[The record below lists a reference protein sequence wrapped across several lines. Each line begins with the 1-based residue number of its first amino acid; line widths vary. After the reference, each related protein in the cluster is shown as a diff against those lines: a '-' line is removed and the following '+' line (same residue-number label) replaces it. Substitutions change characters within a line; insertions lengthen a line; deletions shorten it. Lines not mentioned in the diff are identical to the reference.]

1 MYQVSEAL
9 DKVISGSGRT
19 FYARL
24 NEISDGIQEIV
35 QTNFS
40 TPDSY
45 FYVGGAIASKIEVSM
60 FTKTQE
66 FVKGTEVR
74 FEIGAMA
81 DGAIEWIPMGYF
93 TIKEQ
98 KKDRNLLTF
107 TAYDRLESKL
117 AKAYKSKI
125 TKYPAESKEFLTD
138 ISEQTGI
145 EFDTSKLSDSL
156 MIDKILTVNDQSGE
170 KTYKEPFDGFTM
182 QQVVGYIAQLH
193 GTFAICDRSG
203 KVTFR
208 WYEALATDYPGKIGD
223 TAGSYLKD
231 QNLSFIYN
239 TIEFLK
245 ESHTYLIKTNRYFD
259 DLLQSET
266 MCQISGISCDTE
278 NDHYESGT
286 NINTNLSNPVMTQ
299 EWLNKIL
306 KKIKDMS
313 YYPVSFSFMGDPR
326 LDVGDIVTIVD
337 AKNNL
342 IDVPVMQHT
351 ITFDGGLL
359 SEVASYG
366 FEEKEAKSPSQIALQ
381 RVKDDIL
388 TLQEITAKKAT
399 FYQLNAVDAKITN
412 LQASSITV
420 NDANIL
426 FARLDKAN
434 IEQGWITSVMI
445 GDAQIT
451 NAKIQGMSADKLTAG
466 TIDASIITVKNLDA
480 DSITVGK
487 INWKQLSDDVNTTI
501 TDSKNTANNALNAA
515 NSSVQN
521 VIIEYYSSTSKD
533 QPVNGTWQ
541 TDSPDWVEG
550 RYIWC
555 RTKTVTKSGVISY
568 SDASCITGNTGA
580 KGDKGIPGINGENG
594 KTTYLH
600 IAYANSA
607 DGTSGFST
615 NDSTNKL
622 YIGQYIDFIEAD
634 SILPSAYQWTKIKGD
649 TGAKGEDGVSPVA
662 SVTKTGNVT
671 TITITDKNGT
681 HTQKVTDGT
690 NGTPGAPGADG
701 RTSYFH
707 AKYSNDGGK
716 TFTANNGEATGDWIG
731 TYTDF
736 VEADSMNVGAYTWV
750 KIKGDQGVQGVK
762 ALQPT
767 RNWTGTF
774 TTIGMVQGA
783 VIGDFNRTPVVGDVF
798 LNLDGSSNT
807 GTWEVTAISGT
818 NVSIKLLA
826 YVKSKGADG
835 KNGSS
840 VTITSKS
847 VTYQTSVSGVTVP
860 SGTWNADVPNVPN
873 GQYLWTRTVVNYS
886 DGTSITSYS
895 VGYKGV
901 NGSNGSNGKGVQ
913 STAVTY
919 QAWGNGTNTP
929 TGGWSPTPLD
939 TSADKPY
946 LWTRTIITYTDGSSS
961 TSYSVGS
968 TLKGVSVGAR
978 NLAESTNQGIT
989 GWYWGMQTGGYTRS
1003 EVVENNVKTCKLLR
1017 DSVAQTGWSVIYYDR
1032 IGRYKWEPDTVYTVS
1047 VDVKPSVSTAIG
1059 ISFREGNGTN
1069 NLITS
1074 ERSETIQAQANKW
1087 NRLVWNVKTVS
1098 TLPTSTGQV
1107 LYATGMNS
1115 GTGVWYQFKNL
1126 KIEKG
1131 NQATDWTP
1139 APEDVDSG
1147 INNAQSTANSAS
1159 SKADTAQSSA
1169 NAAQSTA
1176 NSASS
1181 KADTAQSSAN
1191 AAQSTANSALST
1203 ANAAKKN
1210 EYIAFS
1216 GEGNSVG
1223 YFLIAT
1229 LKVISNYINDDFILE
1244 ANSRGFGFS
1253 RIQVRF
1259 KSGNTTDPTLESYK
1273 QEGDGNWYIAKAA
1286 TSTWNIYCS
1295 KNEAWARCSVTGL
1308 SYKSG
1313 YISLTWGSGNASLP
1327 DNAIRA
1333 TQMVSQAV
1341 WCYKNNQAYIDGS
1354 NLYASTVTADKIA
1367 ARSISAEKM
1376 AVGTITAAS
1385 GILAD
1390 SVITNAKIADGAITN
1405 AKIANATI
1413 ESAKIKSIDA
1423 AKITTG
1429 TITGLDAIFNR
1440 SFKVDSPYSDTD
1452 SFVIESSSNG
1462 VTIATRTKGVV
1473 SSTNDNKMFLGND
1486 GLDIRCGTGPMR
1498 IWANDILTIRTD
1510 SAGQINLEV
1519 QGLNSPNPPVYVKSD
1534 AGAFKIYHE
1543 GNFGSSASYKTG
1555 LKIGSITQGSSVTD
1569 FYVPLATTSASGLIS
1584 ADEKKKINV
1593 DYLPKS
1599 GGTIDNSNVDVL
1611 GLNCTSGTMSTLRF
1625 YGSGKRLGSVG
1636 FNAQNSSLYRW
1647 NTSGT
1652 AYRILDENDLPLMA
1666 DSGWVNITLGS
1677 GITAVSYIGARARKI
1692 GNIVNV
1698 VMGVTGATAAFQT
1711 LGTLAQGYRP
1721 PKEINLAARYYNSPT
1736 TAISIGTDGT
1746 IKVLQTASGGSSYNA
1761 SGAISFSITYFI

>member
-60 FTKTQE
+60 FTKSQK

-74 FEIGAMA
+74 FEIGATA
-81 DGAIEWIPMGYF
+81 DGTIEWIPMGYF

-125 TKYPAESKEFLTD
+125 VKYPVESKEFLTD
-138 ISEQTGI
+138 ISEQTGV

-193 GTFAICDRSG
+193 GTFAICDRNG

-208 WYEALATDYPGKIGD
+208 WYEALTTDYPGKIGD

-278 NDHYESGT
+278 NNHYESGT

-326 LDVGDIVTIVD
+326 LDVGDVVTIVD

-359 SEVASYG
+359 SEVSSYG
-366 FEEKEAKSPSQIALQ
+366 FEEKEVKSPSEIALQ
-381 RVKDDIL
+381 RIKDDIL
-388 TLQEITAKKAT
+388 SLQEITAKKAT
-399 FYQLNAVDAKITN
+399 FNQLNAVDAKITN
-412 LQASSITV
+412 LQASTITV

-434 IEQGWITSVMI
+434 IQQGWITNVMI

-533 QPVNGTWQ
+533 QPVNGMWQ

-550 RYIWC
+550 RYVWC

-580 KGDKGIPGINGENG
+580 QGDRGIPGINGENG
-594 KTTYLH
+594 QTSYLH

-634 SILPSAYQWTKIKGD
+634 STLPSAYQWTKIKGD
-649 TGAKGEDGVSPVA
+649 TGAKGEDGVSPIA
-662 SVTKTGNVT
+662 SVTKSGNVT

-690 NGTPGAPGADG
+690 NGTPGASGADG

-736 VEADSMNVGAYTWV
+736 TEADSMSVVAYTWV
-750 KIKGDQGVQGVK
+750 KIKGDKGDQGVQGKGIKSIKGQYYLSSSKISLVGGTWSDT
-762 ALQPT
+762 QPT
-767 RNWTGTF
+767 WTEGSYIWTRSYIVWSDDTI
-774 TTIGMVQGA
+774 TTT
-783 VIGDFNRTPVVGDVF
+783 TPILANA
-798 LNLDGSSNT
+798 LNTANSVANT
-807 GTWEVTAISGT
+807 ALST
-818 NVSIKLLA
+818 
-826 YVKSKGADG
+826 ADG
-835 KNGSS
+835 KNA
-840 VTITSKS
+840 VF
-847 VTYQTSVSGVTVP
+847 YQPNQP
-860 SGTWNADVPNVPN
+860 S
-873 GQYLWTRTVVNYS
+873 
-886 DGTSITSYS
+886 
-895 VGYKGV
+895 
-901 NGSNGSNGKGVQ
+901 
-913 STAVTY
+913 
-919 QAWGNGTNTP
+919 
-929 TGGWSPTPLD
+929 
-939 TSADKPY
+939 
-946 LWTRTIITYTDGSSS
+946 
-961 TSYSVGS
+961 
-968 TLKGVSVGAR
+968 
-978 NLAESTNQGIT
+978 
-989 GWYWGMQTGGYTRS
+989 
-1003 EVVENNVKTCKLLR
+1003 
-1017 DSVAQTGWSVIYYDR
+1017 
-1032 IGRYKWEPDTVYTVS
+1032 
-1047 VDVKPSVSTAIG
+1047 
-1059 ISFREGNGTN
+1059 
-1069 NLITS
+1069 
-1074 ERSETIQAQANKW
+1074 
-1087 NRLVWNVKTVS
+1087 
-1098 TLPTSTGQV
+1098 
-1107 LYATGMNS
+1107 ATGRKTND
-1115 GTGVWYQFKNL
+1115 VWYDT
-1126 KIEKG
+1126 G
-1131 NQATDWTP
+1131 NENAMYYFDGKLWVKK
-1139 APEDVDSG
+1139 AFG
-1147 INNAQSTANSAS
+1147 NNALDNISAS
-1159 SKADTAQSSA
+1159 KITTGTLD
-1169 NAAQSTA
+1169 
-1176 NSASS
+1176 
-1181 KADTAQSSAN
+1181 
-1191 AAQSTANSALST
+1191 
-1203 ANAAKKN
+1203 AKK
-1210 EYIAFS
+1210 
-1216 GEGNSVG
+1216 VT
-1223 YFLIAT
+1223 LINLDA
-1229 LKVISNYINDDFILE
+1229 
-1244 ANSRGFGFS
+1244 
-1253 RIQVRF
+1253 
-1259 KSGNTTDPTLESYK
+1259 
-1273 QEGDGNWYIAKAA
+1273 
-1286 TSTWNIYCS
+1286 
-1295 KNEAWARCSVTGL
+1295 
-1308 SYKSG
+1308 
-1313 YISLTWGSGNASLP
+1313 GS
-1327 DNAIRA
+1327 
-1333 TQMVSQAV
+1333 
-1341 WCYKNNQAYIDGS
+1341 
-1354 NLYASTVTADKIA
+1354 
-1367 ARSISAEKM
+1367 
-1376 AVGTITAAS
+1376 
-1385 GILAD
+1385 
-1390 SVITNAKIADGAITN
+1390 
-1405 AKIANATI
+1405 
-1413 ESAKIKSIDA
+1413 
-1423 AKITTG
+1423 ITTG

-1452 SFVIESSSNG
+1452 SFIIESSSNG

-1473 SSTNDNKMFLGND
+1473 ASTNDNRMFLGNE

-1510 SAGQINLEV
+1510 SEGQINLEV

-1677 GITAVSYIGARARKI
+1677 GITAVSYIGARVRKI

-1711 LGTLAQGYRP
+1711 LGTLTQGYRP
-1721 PKEINLAARYYNSPT
+1721 SKEINLAARYYNSPT
-1736 TAISIGTDGT
+1736 TAIAIGTDGA
-1746 IKVLQTASGGSSYNA
+1746 IKLLQTASGGSSYNA

>member
-24 NEISDGIQEIV
+24 NGISDGIQEIV

-125 TKYPAESKEFLTD
+125 VKYPVESKEFLTD
-138 ISEQTGI
+138 ISEQTGV

-193 GTFAICDRSG
+193 GTFAICDRNG

-208 WYEALATDYPGKIGD
+208 WYEALTADYPGKIGD

-326 LDVGDIVTIVD
+326 LDVGDVVTIVD

-359 SEVASYG
+359 SEVSSYG
-366 FEEKEAKSPSQIALQ
+366 FEEKEVKSPSEIALQ
-381 RVKDDIL
+381 RVKDDVL
-388 TLQEITAKKAT
+388 SLQEITAKKAT
-399 FYQLNAVDAKITN
+399 FKQLNAVDAKITN

-434 IEQGWITSVMI
+434 IQQGWITSVMI

-451 NAKIQGMSADKLTAG
+451 NAKIQDMSADKLTAG

-622 YIGQYIDFIEAD
+622 YIGQYIDFIEED
-634 SILPSAYQWTKIKGD
+634 STLPSAYQWTKIKGD
-649 TGAKGEDGVSPVA
+649 TGAKGD
-662 SVTKTGNVT
+662 
-671 TITITDKNGT
+671 
-681 HTQKVTDGT
+681 
-690 NGTPGAPGADG
+690 
-701 RTSYFH
+701 
-707 AKYSNDGGK
+707 
-716 TFTANNGEATGDWIG
+716 
-731 TYTDF
+731 
-736 VEADSMNVGAYTWV
+736 
-750 KIKGDQGVQGVK
+750 KGDQGVK

-989 GWYWGMQTGGYTRS
+989 GWYWMMQTGGYTRS

-1159 SKADTAQSSA
+1159 SKADTAQNSA

-1216 GEGNSVG
+1216 GEENSVG

-1259 KSGNTTDPTLESYK
+1259 KSGNTTDPALESYK
-1273 QEGDGNWYIAKAA
+1273 QEGDGNWYIAKTA

-1308 SYKSG
+1308 SYKSDC
-1313 YISLTWGSGNASLP
+1313 ISLTWGSGNASLP

-1390 SVITNAKIADGAITN
+1390 GAITNAKIADGAITN

-1429 TITGLDAIFNR
+1429 TITGLDAVFNR
-1440 SFKVDSPYSDTD
+1440 SLKVDSPYSDTD

-1486 GLDIRCGTGPMR
+1486 GFDIRCGTGPMR

-1599 GGTIDNSNVDVL
+1599 GGTIDNPNVDVL

-1677 GITAVSYIGARARKI
+1677 GITAVSYIGARVRKI

>member
-60 FTKTQE
+60 FTKSQK

-74 FEIGAMA
+74 FEIGATA
-81 DGAIEWIPMGYF
+81 DGTIEWIPMGYF

-125 TKYPAESKEFLTD
+125 VKYPVESKEFLTD
-138 ISEQTGI
+138 ISEQTGV

-193 GTFAICDRSG
+193 GTFAICDRNG

-208 WYEALATDYPGKIGD
+208 WYEALTTDYPGKIGD

-278 NDHYESGT
+278 NNHYESGT

-326 LDVGDIVTIVD
+326 LDVGDVVTIVD

-366 FEEKEAKSPSQIALQ
+366 FEEKETKSPSEIALQ

-388 TLQEITAKKAT
+388 SLQEITAKKAT
-399 FYQLNAVDAKITN
+399 VNQLNAVDAKITN

-434 IEQGWITSVMI
+434 IQQGWITSVMI

-451 NAKIQGMSADKLTAG
+451 NAKI
-466 TIDASIITVKNLDA
+466 
-480 DSITVGK
+480 
-487 INWKQLSDDVNTTI
+487 
-501 TDSKNTANNALNAA
+501 
-515 NSSVQN
+515 
-521 VIIEYYSSTSKD
+521 
-533 QPVNGTWQ
+533 
-541 TDSPDWVEG
+541 
-550 RYIWC
+550 
-555 RTKTVTKSGVISY
+555 
-568 SDASCITGNTGA
+568 
-580 KGDKGIPGINGENG
+580 
-594 KTTYLH
+594 
-600 IAYANSA
+600 
-607 DGTSGFST
+607 
-615 NDSTNKL
+615 
-622 YIGQYIDFIEAD
+622 
-634 SILPSAYQWTKIKGD
+634 
-649 TGAKGEDGVSPVA
+649 
-662 SVTKTGNVT
+662 
-671 TITITDKNGT
+671 
-681 HTQKVTDGT
+681 
-690 NGTPGAPGADG
+690 
-701 RTSYFH
+701 
-707 AKYSNDGGK
+707 
-716 TFTANNGEATGDWIG
+716 
-731 TYTDF
+731 
-736 VEADSMNVGAYTWV
+736 
-750 KIKGDQGVQGVK
+750 
-762 ALQPT
+762 
-767 RNWTGTF
+767 
-774 TTIGMVQGA
+774 
-783 VIGDFNRTPVVGDVF
+783 
-798 LNLDGSSNT
+798 
-807 GTWEVTAISGT
+807 
-818 NVSIKLLA
+818 
-826 YVKSKGADG
+826 
-835 KNGSS
+835 
-840 VTITSKS
+840 
-847 VTYQTSVSGVTVP
+847 
-860 SGTWNADVPNVPN
+860 
-873 GQYLWTRTVVNYS
+873 
-886 DGTSITSYS
+886 
-895 VGYKGV
+895 
-901 NGSNGSNGKGVQ
+901 
-913 STAVTY
+913 
-919 QAWGNGTNTP
+919 
-929 TGGWSPTPLD
+929 
-939 TSADKPY
+939 
-946 LWTRTIITYTDGSSS
+946 
-961 TSYSVGS
+961 
-968 TLKGVSVGAR
+968 
-978 NLAESTNQGIT
+978 
-989 GWYWGMQTGGYTRS
+989 
-1003 EVVENNVKTCKLLR
+1003 
-1017 DSVAQTGWSVIYYDR
+1017 
-1032 IGRYKWEPDTVYTVS
+1032 
-1047 VDVKPSVSTAIG
+1047 
-1059 ISFREGNGTN
+1059 
-1069 NLITS
+1069 
-1074 ERSETIQAQANKW
+1074 
-1087 NRLVWNVKTVS
+1087 
-1098 TLPTSTGQV
+1098 
-1107 LYATGMNS
+1107 
-1115 GTGVWYQFKNL
+1115 
-1126 KIEKG
+1126 
-1131 NQATDWTP
+1131 
-1139 APEDVDSG
+1139 
-1147 INNAQSTANSAS
+1147 
-1159 SKADTAQSSA
+1159 
-1169 NAAQSTA
+1169 
-1176 NSASS
+1176 
-1181 KADTAQSSAN
+1181 
-1191 AAQSTANSALST
+1191 
-1203 ANAAKKN
+1203 
-1210 EYIAFS
+1210 
-1216 GEGNSVG
+1216 
-1223 YFLIAT
+1223 
-1229 LKVISNYINDDFILE
+1229 
-1244 ANSRGFGFS
+1244 
-1253 RIQVRF
+1253 
-1259 KSGNTTDPTLESYK
+1259 
-1273 QEGDGNWYIAKAA
+1273 
-1286 TSTWNIYCS
+1286 
-1295 KNEAWARCSVTGL
+1295 
-1308 SYKSG
+1308 
-1313 YISLTWGSGNASLP
+1313 
-1327 DNAIRA
+1327 
-1333 TQMVSQAV
+1333 
-1341 WCYKNNQAYIDGS
+1341 
-1354 NLYASTVTADKIA
+1354 
-1367 ARSISAEKM
+1367 
-1376 AVGTITAAS
+1376 
-1385 GILAD
+1385 
-1390 SVITNAKIADGAITN
+1390 
-1405 AKIANATI
+1405 
-1413 ESAKIKSIDA
+1413 KSIDA
-1423 AKITTG
+1423 TKITTG

-1452 SFVIESSSNG
+1452 SFIIESSSNG

-1473 SSTNDNKMFLGND
+1473 ASTNDNRMFLGNE

-1510 SAGQINLEV
+1510 SEGQINLEV

-1677 GITAVSYIGARARKI
+1677 GITAVSYIGARVRKI

-1698 VMGVTGATAAFQT
+1698 VMGVAGATAAFQI

-1721 PKEINLAARYYNSPT
+1721 TKEINLAARYYNSPT
-1736 TAISIGTDGT
+1736 AAIAIGTDGT
-1746 IKVLQTASGGSSYNA
+1746 IKLLQTASGGSSYNA

>member
-60 FTKTQE
+60 FTKSQK

-74 FEIGAMA
+74 FEIGATA
-81 DGAIEWIPMGYF
+81 DGTIEWIPMGYF

-125 TKYPAESKEFLTD
+125 VKYPVESKEFLTD
-138 ISEQTGI
+138 ISEQTGV

-193 GTFAICDRSG
+193 GTFAICDRNG

-208 WYEALATDYPGKIGD
+208 WYEALTTDYPGKIGD

-278 NDHYESGT
+278 NNHYESGT

-326 LDVGDIVTIVD
+326 LDVGDVVTIVD

-359 SEVASYG
+359 SEVSSYG
-366 FEEKEAKSPSQIALQ
+366 FEEKEVKSPSEIALQ
-381 RVKDDIL
+381 RIKDDIL
-388 TLQEITAKKAT
+388 SLQEITAKKAT
-399 FYQLNAVDAKITN
+399 FNQLNAVDAKITN
-412 LQASSITV
+412 LQASTITV

-434 IEQGWITSVMI
+434 IQQGWITNVMI

-533 QPVNGTWQ
+533 QPVNGMWQ

-550 RYIWC
+550 RYVWC

-580 KGDKGIPGINGENG
+580 QGDRGIPGINGENG
-594 KTTYLH
+594 QTSYLH

-634 SILPSAYQWTKIKGD
+634 STLPSAYQWTKIKGD
-649 TGAKGEDGVSPVA
+649 TGAKGEDGVSPIA
-662 SVTKTGNVT
+662 SVTKSGNVT

-690 NGTPGAPGADG
+690 NGTPGASGADG

-736 VEADSMNVGAYTWV
+736 TEADSMSVVAYTWV
-750 KIKGDQGVQGVK
+750 KIKGDKGDQGVQGAQGKDGKTYYTWIKYADSATSGMSDNPTGKKYIGFAYNKSTATESTNYSDYAWSLIKGDTGSQGVK
-762 ALQPT
+762 GDTGATGNGIKSITYYYAKTTTQTAPSANSITATTMPQIDSTNKYLWQKEVITYTNSQTQTSVLLLAVYGNTGAKGDKGDQGVQGKGIKSIKGQYYLSSSKISLVGGTWSDTQPT
-767 RNWTGTF
+767 WTEGSYIWTRSYIVWSDDTI
-774 TTIGMVQGA
+774 TTT
-783 VIGDFNRTPVVGDVF
+783 TPILANA
-798 LNLDGSSNT
+798 LNTANSVANT
-807 GTWEVTAISGT
+807 ALST
-818 NVSIKLLA
+818 
-826 YVKSKGADG
+826 ADG
-835 KNGSS
+835 KNA
-840 VTITSKS
+840 VF
-847 VTYQTSVSGVTVP
+847 YQPNQP
-860 SGTWNADVPNVPN
+860 S
-873 GQYLWTRTVVNYS
+873 
-886 DGTSITSYS
+886 
-895 VGYKGV
+895 
-901 NGSNGSNGKGVQ
+901 
-913 STAVTY
+913 
-919 QAWGNGTNTP
+919 
-929 TGGWSPTPLD
+929 
-939 TSADKPY
+939 
-946 LWTRTIITYTDGSSS
+946 
-961 TSYSVGS
+961 
-968 TLKGVSVGAR
+968 
-978 NLAESTNQGIT
+978 
-989 GWYWGMQTGGYTRS
+989 
-1003 EVVENNVKTCKLLR
+1003 
-1017 DSVAQTGWSVIYYDR
+1017 
-1032 IGRYKWEPDTVYTVS
+1032 
-1047 VDVKPSVSTAIG
+1047 
-1059 ISFREGNGTN
+1059 
-1069 NLITS
+1069 
-1074 ERSETIQAQANKW
+1074 
-1087 NRLVWNVKTVS
+1087 
-1098 TLPTSTGQV
+1098 
-1107 LYATGMNS
+1107 ATGRKTND
-1115 GTGVWYQFKNL
+1115 VWYDT
-1126 KIEKG
+1126 G
-1131 NQATDWTP
+1131 NENAMYYFDGKLWVKK
-1139 APEDVDSG
+1139 AFG
-1147 INNAQSTANSAS
+1147 NNALDNISAS
-1159 SKADTAQSSA
+1159 KITTGTLD
-1169 NAAQSTA
+1169 
-1176 NSASS
+1176 
-1181 KADTAQSSAN
+1181 
-1191 AAQSTANSALST
+1191 
-1203 ANAAKKN
+1203 AKK
-1210 EYIAFS
+1210 
-1216 GEGNSVG
+1216 VT
-1223 YFLIAT
+1223 LINLDA
-1229 LKVISNYINDDFILE
+1229 
-1244 ANSRGFGFS
+1244 
-1253 RIQVRF
+1253 
-1259 KSGNTTDPTLESYK
+1259 
-1273 QEGDGNWYIAKAA
+1273 
-1286 TSTWNIYCS
+1286 
-1295 KNEAWARCSVTGL
+1295 
-1308 SYKSG
+1308 
-1313 YISLTWGSGNASLP
+1313 GS
-1327 DNAIRA
+1327 
-1333 TQMVSQAV
+1333 
-1341 WCYKNNQAYIDGS
+1341 
-1354 NLYASTVTADKIA
+1354 
-1367 ARSISAEKM
+1367 
-1376 AVGTITAAS
+1376 
-1385 GILAD
+1385 
-1390 SVITNAKIADGAITN
+1390 
-1405 AKIANATI
+1405 
-1413 ESAKIKSIDA
+1413 
-1423 AKITTG
+1423 ITTG

-1452 SFVIESSSNG
+1452 SFIIESSSNG

-1473 SSTNDNKMFLGND
+1473 ASTNDNRMFLGNE

-1510 SAGQINLEV
+1510 SEGQINLDV

-1677 GITAVSYIGARARKI
+1677 GITAVSYIGARVRKI

-1711 LGTLAQGYRP
+1711 LGTLTQGYRP
-1721 PKEINLAARYYNSPT
+1721 SKEINLAARYYNSPT
-1736 TAISIGTDGT
+1736 TAIAIGTDGA
-1746 IKVLQTASGGSSYNA
+1746 IKLLQTASGGSSYNA

>member
-60 FTKTQE
+60 FTKSQK

-74 FEIGAMA
+74 FEIGATA
-81 DGAIEWIPMGYF
+81 DGTIEWIPMGYF

-125 TKYPAESKEFLTD
+125 VKYPVESKEFLTD
-138 ISEQTGI
+138 ISEQTGV

-193 GTFAICDRSG
+193 GTFAICDRNG

-208 WYEALATDYPGKIGD
+208 WYEALTTDYPGKIGD

-278 NDHYESGT
+278 NNHYESGT

-326 LDVGDIVTIVD
+326 LDVGDVVTIVD

-359 SEVASYG
+359 SEVSSYG
-366 FEEKEAKSPSQIALQ
+366 FEEKEVKSPSEIALQ
-381 RVKDDIL
+381 RIKDDIL
-388 TLQEITAKKAT
+388 SLQEITAKKAT
-399 FYQLNAVDAKITN
+399 FNQLNAVDAKITN

-434 IEQGWITSVMI
+434 IQQGWITNVMI

-451 NAKIQGMSADKLTAG
+451 NAKI
-466 TIDASIITVKNLDA
+466 
-480 DSITVGK
+480 
-487 INWKQLSDDVNTTI
+487 
-501 TDSKNTANNALNAA
+501 
-515 NSSVQN
+515 
-521 VIIEYYSSTSKD
+521 
-533 QPVNGTWQ
+533 
-541 TDSPDWVEG
+541 
-550 RYIWC
+550 
-555 RTKTVTKSGVISY
+555 
-568 SDASCITGNTGA
+568 
-580 KGDKGIPGINGENG
+580 
-594 KTTYLH
+594 
-600 IAYANSA
+600 
-607 DGTSGFST
+607 
-615 NDSTNKL
+615 
-622 YIGQYIDFIEAD
+622 
-634 SILPSAYQWTKIKGD
+634 
-649 TGAKGEDGVSPVA
+649 
-662 SVTKTGNVT
+662 
-671 TITITDKNGT
+671 
-681 HTQKVTDGT
+681 
-690 NGTPGAPGADG
+690 
-701 RTSYFH
+701 
-707 AKYSNDGGK
+707 
-716 TFTANNGEATGDWIG
+716 
-731 TYTDF
+731 
-736 VEADSMNVGAYTWV
+736 
-750 KIKGDQGVQGVK
+750 
-762 ALQPT
+762 
-767 RNWTGTF
+767 
-774 TTIGMVQGA
+774 
-783 VIGDFNRTPVVGDVF
+783 
-798 LNLDGSSNT
+798 
-807 GTWEVTAISGT
+807 
-818 NVSIKLLA
+818 
-826 YVKSKGADG
+826 
-835 KNGSS
+835 
-840 VTITSKS
+840 
-847 VTYQTSVSGVTVP
+847 
-860 SGTWNADVPNVPN
+860 
-873 GQYLWTRTVVNYS
+873 
-886 DGTSITSYS
+886 
-895 VGYKGV
+895 
-901 NGSNGSNGKGVQ
+901 
-913 STAVTY
+913 
-919 QAWGNGTNTP
+919 
-929 TGGWSPTPLD
+929 
-939 TSADKPY
+939 
-946 LWTRTIITYTDGSSS
+946 
-961 TSYSVGS
+961 
-968 TLKGVSVGAR
+968 
-978 NLAESTNQGIT
+978 
-989 GWYWGMQTGGYTRS
+989 
-1003 EVVENNVKTCKLLR
+1003 
-1017 DSVAQTGWSVIYYDR
+1017 
-1032 IGRYKWEPDTVYTVS
+1032 
-1047 VDVKPSVSTAIG
+1047 
-1059 ISFREGNGTN
+1059 
-1069 NLITS
+1069 
-1074 ERSETIQAQANKW
+1074 
-1087 NRLVWNVKTVS
+1087 
-1098 TLPTSTGQV
+1098 
-1107 LYATGMNS
+1107 
-1115 GTGVWYQFKNL
+1115 
-1126 KIEKG
+1126 
-1131 NQATDWTP
+1131 
-1139 APEDVDSG
+1139 
-1147 INNAQSTANSAS
+1147 
-1159 SKADTAQSSA
+1159 
-1169 NAAQSTA
+1169 
-1176 NSASS
+1176 
-1181 KADTAQSSAN
+1181 
-1191 AAQSTANSALST
+1191 
-1203 ANAAKKN
+1203 
-1210 EYIAFS
+1210 
-1216 GEGNSVG
+1216 
-1223 YFLIAT
+1223 
-1229 LKVISNYINDDFILE
+1229 
-1244 ANSRGFGFS
+1244 
-1253 RIQVRF
+1253 
-1259 KSGNTTDPTLESYK
+1259 
-1273 QEGDGNWYIAKAA
+1273 
-1286 TSTWNIYCS
+1286 
-1295 KNEAWARCSVTGL
+1295 
-1308 SYKSG
+1308 
-1313 YISLTWGSGNASLP
+1313 
-1327 DNAIRA
+1327 
-1333 TQMVSQAV
+1333 
-1341 WCYKNNQAYIDGS
+1341 
-1354 NLYASTVTADKIA
+1354 
-1367 ARSISAEKM
+1367 
-1376 AVGTITAAS
+1376 
-1385 GILAD
+1385 
-1390 SVITNAKIADGAITN
+1390 
-1405 AKIANATI
+1405 
-1413 ESAKIKSIDA
+1413 KSIDA
-1423 AKITTG
+1423 TKITTG

-1452 SFVIESSSNG
+1452 SFIIESSSNG

-1473 SSTNDNKMFLGND
+1473 ASTNDNRMFLGNE

-1498 IWANDILTIRTD
+1498 IWANDVLTIRTD
-1510 SAGQINLEV
+1510 SEGQINLEV

-1677 GITAVSYIGARARKI
+1677 GITAVSYIGARVRKI

-1698 VMGVTGATAAFQT
+1698 VMGVAGATAAFQI

-1721 PKEINLAARYYNSPT
+1721 TKEINLAARYYNSPT
-1736 TAISIGTDGT
+1736 AAIAIGTDGT
-1746 IKVLQTASGGSSYNA
+1746 IKLLQTASGGSSYNA